1 MPHVLIAGCG
11 AAGMFAA
18 VHAARTGCK
27 VTVLDANDRAG
38 HKLSITGKGRC
49 NVTNACDRDTFLQY
63 VARNPRFLYS
73 ALSRCAPADVCA
85 FFEGEGVPLKTER
98 GRRVFPQSDRAQDI
112 VQALWQAMQ
121 RAGVTVHLDTRVKK
135 LVLSDETC
143 TGVLL
148 ADGTQMQADAVLLA
162 TGGMSY
168 PRTGSRGDGYRLAEQ
183 AGHTVIAPQPSLIPL
198 ETAEH
203 DPQEM
208 QGLSLKNVT
217 LTVTRGKKVIF
228 SELGEML
235 FTHFGISGPLVL
247 SASCRM
253 EPEKLSDYL
262 LTIDM
267 KPALTAE
274 QLDLRIQRDFAAQK
288 NKDLANAMRGLLPS
302 SMIPVM
308 LKRAGIAQTQKVHD
322 ITKEQR
328 RALDTAIKGFTLH
341 ASAMRP
347 IAEAIVT
354 RGGVSVKEVNPNTM
368 ESKKIRGLYFAG
380 ELLDVDAYTGGYNLQ
395 IAFAT
400 GFAAA
405 AAIAERLH
413 ESADQPDGKE

>member
-1 MPHVLIAGCG
+1 MPDILVVGCG
-11 AAGMFAA
+11 AAGMYAA
-18 VHAARTGCK
+18 VHAARLGCR
-27 VTVLDANDRAG
+27 VTVLDANDRPG

-49 NVTNACDRDTFLQY
+49 NVTNACDRDTFLQN
-63 VARNPRFLYS
+63 VPRNPRFLYS
-73 ALSRCAPADVCA
+73 ALSRCSPADVQA
-85 FFEGEGVPLKTER
+85 FFEAEGVPLKTER

-112 VQALWQAMQ
+112 VQALLNAMKA
-121 RAGVTVHLDTRVKK
+121 AGVSVRCGARVKK
-135 LVLSDETC
+135 LVIADGIC
-143 TGVLL
+143 TGVQL
-148 ADGTQMQADAVLLA
+148 ADGQICHADAVLLA

-183 AGHTVIAPQPSLIPL
+183 AGVTVIPPQPSLIPL
-198 ETAEH
+198 ETVET
-203 DPQEM
+203 DPTEM

-217 LTVTRGKKVIF
+217 LTVKAGKKVIF

-253 EPEKLSDYL
+253 DPQKLGDYL
-262 LTIDM
+262 LTVDL
-267 KPALTAE
+267 KPGLTPE
-274 QLDLRIQRDFAAQK
+274 QLDQRLQRDFSAQL
-288 NKDLANAMRGLLPS
+288 NRDAGNTLHGLLPV

-308 LKRAGIAQTQKVHD
+308 LRRAGIPASQKIHNV
-322 ITKEQR
+322 TKEQR
-328 RALDTAIKGFTLH
+328 RALGAAVKGYTMH

-354 RGGVSVKEVNPNTM
+354 RGGVSVRDVNPNTM
-368 ESKKIRGLYFAG
+368 ECKKIRGLYFAG

-400 GFAAA
+400 GHAAA
-405 AAIAERLH
+405 AAMALC
-413 ESADQPDGKE
+413 SPD